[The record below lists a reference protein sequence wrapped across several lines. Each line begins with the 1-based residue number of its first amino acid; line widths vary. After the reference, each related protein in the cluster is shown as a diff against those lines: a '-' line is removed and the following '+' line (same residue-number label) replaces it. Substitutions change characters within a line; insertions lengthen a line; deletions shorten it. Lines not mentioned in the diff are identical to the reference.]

1 MELRHLRYFV
11 GVAEALSFTKTAKKL
26 HIAARTTMWCFALLI
41 KVRKIGVEPDNK
53 RLARCANTAL
63 TQPRKA
69 KQMNTLN
76 KETTWNPLREME
88 EAQNRLHRFFVGG
101 FPITPGGGEI
111 HSLAVAD
118 WSPEVDISED
128 DQGYLLKADLPE
140 MKKDDVRVTL
150 EDGILS
156 VSGERKCQ
164 KEDQK
169 KKFHRI
175 ERSFGT
181 FRRSFTLPEDADST
195 KVTAEFRD
203 GVLKVHLPTTAT
215 PKSKAIQVKVA

>member
-1 MELRHLRYFV
+1 MEQ
-11 GVAEALSFTKTAKKL
+11 AT
-26 HIAARTTMWCFALLI
+26 
-41 KVRKIGVEPDNK
+41 
-53 RLARCANTAL
+53 
-63 TQPRKA
+63 
-69 KQMNTLN
+69 
-76 KETTWNPLREME
+76 
-88 EAQNRLHRFFVGG
+88 QNRFNPFFLGG
-101 FPITPGGGEI
+101 FQNRMGSGEI

-128 DQGYLLKADLPE
+128 DRGYLLKADLPE
-140 MKKDDVRVTL
+140 MKKDDVRVTV
-150 EDGILS
+150 EDGILC
-156 VSGERKCQ
+156 VSGERKSE

-203 GVLKVHLPTTAT
+203 GVLKVHLPTAAR
-215 PKSKAIQVKVA
+215 PRSKAIQVKVA

>member
-1 MELRHLRYFV
+1 
-11 GVAEALSFTKTAKKL
+11 
-26 HIAARTTMWCFALLI
+26 
-41 KVRKIGVEPDNK
+41 
-53 RLARCANTAL
+53 
-63 TQPRKA
+63 
-69 KQMNTLN
+69 MNTLN
-76 KETTWNPLREME
+76 NVITWNPLREME
-88 EAQNRLHRFFVGG
+88 EAPQNRFPRFFLGG
-101 FPITPGGGEI
+101 FPNRMGSGEI
-111 HSLAVAD
+111 PSLAVAD

-128 DQGYLLKADLPE
+128 DRGYLLKADLPE
-140 MKKDDVRVTL
+140 MKKDDVRVTV

-195 KVTAEFRD
+195 KVTAEFRE
-203 GVLKVHLPTTAT
+203 GVLKVHLPTTPVAR
-215 PKSKAIQVKVA
+215 SKATQVKVT

>member
-1 MELRHLRYFV
+1 
-11 GVAEALSFTKTAKKL
+11 
-26 HIAARTTMWCFALLI
+26 
-41 KVRKIGVEPDNK
+41 
-53 RLARCANTAL
+53 
-63 TQPRKA
+63 
-69 KQMNTLN
+69 MNTLI
-76 KETTWNPLREME
+76 TWNPLREME
-88 EAQNRLHRFFVGG
+88 EATQGRFNRFLGG
-101 FPITPGGGEI
+101 FPNRIGSGEV
-111 HSLAVAD
+111 HSLTVAD
-118 WSPEVDISED
+118 WSPEVDITED

-140 MKKDDVRVTL
+140 MKKDDVKVTV

-195 KVTAEFRD
+195 KVAAEFRD
-203 GVLKVHLPTTAT
+203 GVLKVHLPTTTT

>member
-1 MELRHLRYFV
+1 
-11 GVAEALSFTKTAKKL
+11 
-26 HIAARTTMWCFALLI
+26 
-41 KVRKIGVEPDNK
+41 
-53 RLARCANTAL
+53 
-63 TQPRKA
+63 
-69 KQMNTLN
+69 MNTLN
-76 KETTWNPLREME
+76 KVTTWNPLREMDE
-88 EAQNRLHRFFVGG
+88 GQNRLSRFFLGG
-101 FPITPGGGEI
+101 FPTGMGSGEI
-111 HSLAVAD
+111 PSLAVAD

-140 MKKDDVRVTL
+140 MKKDDVRVTV
-150 EDGILS
+150 EDGILN

-203 GVLKVHLPTTAT
+203 GVLKVHLPTTTT

>member
-1 MELRHLRYFV
+1 M
-11 GVAEALSFTKTAKKL
+11 
-26 HIAARTTMWCFALLI
+26 
-41 KVRKIGVEPDNK
+41 
-53 RLARCANTAL
+53 AL
-63 TQPRKA
+63 TQSRKVNI
-69 KQMNTLN
+69 MNTLI
-76 KETTWNPLREME
+76 TWNQLREME
-88 EAQNRLHRFFVGG
+88 EATQNRFNRFLGG
-101 FPITPGGGEI
+101 FPNRMGSGEI
-111 HSLAVAD
+111 HSLTVAD

-128 DQGYLLKADLPE
+128 DHGYLLKADLPE
-140 MKKDDVRVTL
+140 MKKDDVRVTV

-164 KEDQK
+164 KEDEK

-203 GVLKVHLPTTAT
+203 GVLKVHLPTTPIA
-215 PKSKAIQVKVA
+215 KSKATQVKVA